1 MGTMN
6 IGYSPLARD
15 CANDGR
21 PASSSGATR
30 HFACTVAMAFVLHS
44 AAALAQSTEP
54 ANVLPLVPPA
64 SNVGQQG
71 FVRIINHS
79 DSGGMVRIH
88 AIDDDG
94 RRFGPISLSLDAMQ
108 TRHFNSGDLE
118 RGNAAKGLPDGV
130 GDGTGNWRLELSADV
145 DFEALAYI
153 RTRDGFV
160 TSMHEVAVEAEEGT
174 NRYRVPFVNPGRNTN
189 QKSFLRVVNRG
200 SSSADIVITA
210 VDDAGDAASSGE
222 VGLTLDA
229 GAARMVSSREL
240 EQGGSGLTGRLG
252 DGRGKWRLSVAG
264 DEPLFVMSLLQLQR
278 PSDQPLTWTGR
289 CRRGTFSNIWG
300 W

>member
-1 MGTMN
+1 
-6 IGYSPLARD
+6 
-15 CANDGR
+15 
-21 PASSSGATR
+21 
-30 HFACTVAMAFVLHS
+30 MAFVLHS

-229 GAARMVSSREL
+229 GAARIVSSRAL
-240 EQGGSGLTGRLG
+240 EQGGSGLTGRVGEGLG
-252 DGRGKWRLSVAG
+252 TWRLSVAG